1 MGYLDKTTITVDA
14 ILTKKGRE
22 LLAKGSEFFDI
33 TQFALSDDEVDY
45 NQWDIFHQL
54 GTNYY
59 GQAIEA
65 LPLVEAVPNENFVM
79 KHKLVTLPKN
89 ISRMPV
95 VTVGIT
101 NIVLQHGG
109 DKAPITPNTANFA
122 NGNKTYGYTAIL
134 ADSDAAY
141 LNIAPGG
148 TVNTK
153 YNPTISDFIGDTG
166 NSVSSVGTRFEI
178 VAKPQPNVDKNTTIT
193 IIGNETGGYAIINLT
208 IKKESTA
215 TNLVDDYYFSDG
227 GDSPAF

>member
-22 LLAKGSEFFDI
+22 LLAKGSEFFNI
-33 TQFALSDDEVDY
+33 TQFALADDEVDY
-45 NQWDIFHQL
+45 GLWDVNHQL

-65 LPLVEAVPNENFVM
+65 MPLVEAVPNENYVM

-89 ISRMPV
+89 ISRMPT

-101 NIVLQHGG
+101 DITLTYGG

-134 ADSDAAY
+134 ANSDACY
-141 LNIAPGG
+141 LNVAPGG
-148 TVNTK
+148 RVNTSGA
-153 YNPTISDFIGDTG
+153 PTTADYIGDTG
-166 NSVSSVGTRFEI
+166 NSVTSIGTRFEI
-178 VAKPQPNVDKNTTIT
+178 VAKPQPTADVTTT
-193 IIGNETGGYAIINLT
+193 LTLIGNETGGYITINIT
-208 IKKESTA
+208 VKKEATA
-215 TNLVDDYYFSDG
+215 TNLVEDYYFEQ
-227 GDSPAF
+227 

>member
-22 LLAKGSEFFDI
+22 LLAKGSEFFNI
-33 TQFALSDDEVDY
+33 TQFALADDEVDY
-45 NQWDIFHQL
+45 GLWDVNHQL

-65 LPLVEAVPNENFVM
+65 MPLVEAVPNENYMM

-89 ISRMPV
+89 ISRMPA

-101 NIVLQHGG
+101 SIVLQYGG

-134 ADSDAAY
+134 ANSDAAY

-148 TVNTK
+148 QVGSI
-153 YNPTISDFIGDTG
+153 NPTTADYIGDTG
-166 NSVSSVGTRFEI
+166 NSITAVGTRFEI
-178 VAKPQPNVDKNTTIT
+178 IAKPQPISDITTTIT
-193 IIGNETGGYAIINLT
+193 LIGNETGGYVTITLT
-208 IKKESTA
+208 VKKEATA
-215 TNLVDDYYFSDG
+215 TNLVEDFYHKES
-227 GDSPAF
+227 